1 MKKIILKAKDGY
13 KLNLHVFEAPDKDN
27 VKGYVQIIH
36 GMEEHQGRYEAF
48 ARVLNNAGYTV
59 VSSDMRRHGKGA
71 PELGFFKEK
80 DGYKYLLSDQ
90 KRITCYIRK
99 RFKTSKVISNLPHTL
114 HPLSFLQVLQKY

>member
-48 ARVLNNAGYTV
+48 AR
-59 VSSDMRRHGKGA
+59 
-71 PELGFFKEK
+71 GFK
-80 DGYKYLLSDQ
+80 
-90 KRITCYIRK
+90 
-99 RFKTSKVISNLPHTL
+99 
-114 HPLSFLQVLQKY
+114 